1 MSVIGSTCELAGLLD
16 SLCVPCPRKGEK
28 CFYAVLELCDCVGS
42 LGGLGCSDSVLIL
55 MPWGLQAINL
65 LCLHWMDITRPVH
78 AVRLW
83 VTPFFQPV
91 FIFSVAGFWTKRSPQ
106 TGLGG
111 FRLHGVHRSVARVP
125 RHGAEEAWTWKFAS
139 SRLGSAVDV
148 AVKQGLRHTY
158 KVRLESPKSV
168 LYFSGAAAE
177 FPHCLRHFWAAP
189 ALRLRGLTGSG

>member
-83 VTPFFQPV
+83 VTPFFNP
-91 FIFSVAGFWTKRSPQ
+91 FSSSPSLDF
-106 TGLGG
+106 G
-111 FRLHGVHRSVARVP
+111 RSVLLKRGWEDSGYTGFIEVWP
-125 RHGAEEAWTWKFAS
+125 GSSAW
-139 SRLGSAVDV
+139 
-148 AVKQGLRHTY
+148 
-158 KVRLESPKSV
+158 
-168 LYFSGAAAE
+168 
-177 FPHCLRHFWAAP
+177 C
-189 ALRLRGLTGSG
+189 